1 MYSWSFIASVFHKNV
16 GFKNRSGV
24 FCNHLSKGFV
34 LIIESDF

>member
-1 MYSWSFIASVFHKNV
+1 MYSWSFIASVFYENV
-16 GFKNRSGV
+16 DRCGV